1 MRALSD
7 KWNPRLWLR
16 DWLNQPS
23 QTERLERAEGERVSR
38 QFFEEL
44 SRASLAK
51 ATRPGG
57 LISEAIKASAPPTMS
72 GPVNLHAQG
81 TPSAVVGRSG
91 ASR

>member
-23 QTERLERAEGERVSR
+23 HTERSERAEGERVSR
-38 QFFEEL
+38 EFFEEL
-44 SRASLAK
+44 SKASLEK

-57 LISEAIKASAPPTMS
+57 LISEAIKAAAPPTMS
-72 GPVNLHAQG
+72 GPVNLLAQAR
-81 TPSAVVGRSG
+81 PSAPAESSPGDR
-91 ASR
+91 